1 MELAEIPEH
10 LLIVGGG
17 YIGLEF
23 AQMFRRFGSLVTV
36 VQRNPQLLPNEDED
50 VAAGVQA
57 ILEEDGIEV
66 LLETEPRCVASEGSG
81 IQLAVRTPGGERMI
95 RGLTCCS
102 PPGARPIP
110 TAWIAPPPVSRPD
123 DKGSIKANERLE
135 TSAPGVYALGDVKGG
150 PQFTHISYD
159 DFRIIRTNL
168 LEGAAR
174 PRPAAGPLHR
184 LHRPAAGPRWS
195 EREGRPQTGTQG
207 AVARMQMSSIA
218 RALEMD
224 ESRGFM
230 KAVVDVD
237 TGKILGASVLGI
249 EGGELMS
256 VLQLAMMGGVTAR
269 RCGTPSSRTRCW
281 PSRSTTCSLRST
293 HELPGDAMTTI
304 QPAAPAAEAADE
316 ALRAALAAELAE
328 ARSRTLGLMA
338 TLSDEDLHLQHD
350 PLMSPVLWDLG
361 HIAAFEDLWLTRNLS
376 GHIEFSEMPGLYNP
390 FEHPRRVRGHWRFPA

>member
-1 MELAEIPEH
+1 
-10 LLIVGGG
+10 
-17 YIGLEF
+17 
-23 AQMFRRFGSLVTV
+23 MFRRFGSHVTV

-66 LLETEPRCVASEGSG
+66 LLETEPRCVAPEGSG

-95 RGLTCCS
+95 RGSHLLLAAGRAPNTDGLDCAAA
-102 PPGARPIP
+102 G
-110 TAWIAPPPVSRPD
+110 IALD

-168 LEGAAR
+168 LDGGSATTD
-174 PRPAAGPLHR
+174 HR
-184 LHRPAAGPRWS
+184 LVPYTVFIDPQLGRVGLS
-195 EREGRPQTGTQG
+195 EKDARKQGRKVLI
-207 AVARMQMSSIA
+207 AKMQMSYIA

-269 RCGTPSSRTRCW
+269 T
-281 PSRSTTCSLRST
+281 LR
-293 HELPGDAMTTI
+293 DAVFAH
-304 QPAAPAAEAADE
+304 P
-316 ALRAALAAELAE
+316 LLAE
-328 ARSRTLGLMA
+328 SLNNLFA
-338 TLSDEDLHLQHD
+338 TLD
-350 PLMSPVLWDLG
+350 
-361 HIAAFEDLWLTRNLS
+361 A
-376 GHIEFSEMPGLYNP
+376 
-390 FEHPRRVRGHWRFPA
+390 